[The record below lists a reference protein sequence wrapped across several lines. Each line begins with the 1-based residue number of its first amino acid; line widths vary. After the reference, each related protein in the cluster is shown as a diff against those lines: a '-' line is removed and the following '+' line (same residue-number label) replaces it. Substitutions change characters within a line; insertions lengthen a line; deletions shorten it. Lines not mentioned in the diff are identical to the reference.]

1 MHQYTVNFS
10 SIAIG
15 TDMADWR
22 PDLSTSDKPRY
33 LAIADAIA
41 DDIGAGRLVIGD
53 RLPPQRKLAKRLDL
67 DFTTVARGY
76 VEAQKRGLI
85 QSKVGQGTFVRDKPR
100 PRRLTSSL
108 PPRPV
113 DLSMNLPPE
122 PDDPELIERMQAG
135 ADYVMRDIV
144 SLLRYQGFGG
154 TQADKDAASSW
165 LGRRALVPAQE
176 RVFISP
182 GAHPALLGILTILA
196 KPADTVLCE
205 AITYPGIRSIAA
217 QLGINLVG
225 LPMDGDGIEPQ
236 ALTDA
241 CKKLKPKA
249 IYLNPTLQNP
259 TTLTI
264 PDARRREI
272 VAIVRRFQIPIIE
285 DDAYG
290 FIPEHGHG
298 HSPFAAIAPDLT
310 WHVAGLAKC
319 VGAGLRAAYVVVPDT
334 RSAWPFASALRS
346 ATVMAS
352 PLTVA
357 LVTRWIE
364 DGTADTLLRFIRA
377 ETSARQKLAA
387 DILPKNSYRSDRL
400 SFNMWVPLPGS
411 WTRSAFVEHMRSTGI
426 GVVASDAFVVSG
438 APPEAVRIC
447 IGGPPNRAQIKSALE
462 YAAHAL
468 TESPALASAFL

>member
-1 MHQYTVNFS
+1 
-10 SIAIG
+10 
-15 TDMADWR
+15 MADWR
-22 PDLSTSDKPRY
+22 PDLSNSDKPRY

-41 DDIGAGRLVIGD
+41 DDVAAGRLVIGD
-53 RLPPQRKLAKRLDL
+53 RLPPQRKLAKRLDI

-85 QSKVGQGTFVRDKPR
+85 ESKVGQGTFVRDKPR
-100 PRRLTSSL
+100 PRRSPQSF

-122 PDDPELIERMQAG
+122 PDDPELIARMQAG
-135 ADYVMRDIV
+135 VDYVTRDIV

-165 LGRRALVPAQE
+165 LGRRALVPAQD
-176 RVFISP
+176 RVFVSP
-182 GAHPALLGILTILA
+182 GAHPALVGIVSILA
-196 KPADTVLCE
+196 KPGDTIVSE

-217 QLGINLVG
+217 QLGVDLVG
-225 LPMDGDGIEPQ
+225 LPMDDDGIEPE

-259 TTLTI
+259 TTLTV
-264 PDARRREI
+264 PDQRRREI
-272 VAIVRRFQIPIIE
+272 VAIARRFHVPIIE

-319 VGAGLRAAYVVVPDT
+319 IGAGLRAAYVVVPDT
-334 RSAWPFASALRS
+334 RSAWPFASALRA

-352 PLTVA
+352 PFTVA

-364 DGTADTLLRFIRA
+364 DGTADTMLRFIRA
-377 ETSARQKLAA
+377 ETTARQKLAA
-387 DILPKNSYRSDRL
+387 EIMPPNSYRADPL
-400 SFNMWVPLPGS
+400 SFNMWVPVPKP
-411 WTRSAFVEHMRSTGI
+411 WTRSGFVEHMRSTGI
-426 GVVASDAFVVSG
+426 GVVASDAFVASG
-438 APPEAVRIC
+438 IAPDAVRIC
-447 IGGPPNRAQIKSALE
+447 LGGPIGRPQVKSALE
-462 YAAHAL
+462 YIAHAL
-468 TESPALASAFL
+468 VESPALASAFL

>member
-1 MHQYTVNFS
+1 
-10 SIAIG
+10 
-15 TDMADWR
+15 MADWR
-22 PDLSTSDKPRY
+22 PDLSNSDKPRY
-33 LAIADAIA
+33 LAIADVIA
-41 DDIGAGRLVIGD
+41 DDISAGRLVIGD
-53 RLPPQRKLAKRLDL
+53 RLPPQRKLAKRLGI

-85 QSKVGQGTFVRDKPR
+85 ESKVGQGTFVRDKPR
-100 PRRLTSSL
+100 PRRLTAAL

-122 PDDPELIERMQAG
+122 PDDPELIARMQAG
-135 ADYVMRDIV
+135 VDYVTRDIV

-176 RVFISP
+176 RVFVSP
-182 GAHPALLGILTILA
+182 GAHPALLGILSILA
-196 KPADTVLCE
+196 KSGETVLCE

-217 QLGINLVG
+217 QLGLNLVG
-225 LPMDGDGIEPQ
+225 LPMDANGVEPQ
-236 ALTDA
+236 ALMDV

-259 TTLTI
+259 TTLTV
-264 PDARRREI
+264 PDQRRREI
-272 VAIVRRFQIPIIE
+272 VAIARQFDMPIIE

-319 VGAGLRAAYVVVPDT
+319 IGAGLRAAYVVVPDT

-377 ETSARQKLAA
+377 ETAARQKLALE
-387 DILPKNSYRSDRL
+387 ILPKDSYRADLL
-400 SFNMWVPLPGS
+400 SFNMWVPLPAP
-411 WTRSAFVEHMRSTGI
+411 WTRSSFVEHMRSTGI
-426 GVVASDAFVVSG
+426 GVVASDVFVANG
-438 APPEAVRIC
+438 APPEAVRVC
-447 IGGPPNRAQIKSALE
+447 IGGPTSRAQVKGALE
-462 YAAHAL
+462 YMAHAL
-468 TESPALASAFL
+468 EESPALASAFL

>member
-1 MHQYTVNFS
+1 
-10 SIAIG
+10 
-15 TDMADWR
+15 MADWR
-22 PDLSTSDKPRY
+22 PDLSLSDKPRY

-41 DDIGAGRLVIGD
+41 DDIAAGKLVIGD
-53 RLPPQRKLAKRLDL
+53 RLPPQRKLAKRLDI

-76 VEAQKRGLI
+76 VEARKRGLI
-85 QSKVGQGTFVRDKPR
+85 ESKVGQGTFVRDKPR
-100 PRRLTSSL
+100 PRRAQAAL

-122 PDDPELIERMQAG
+122 TDDPDLIARMQAG
-135 ADYVMRDIV
+135 VDYVTRDIV
-144 SLLRYQGFGG
+144 ALLRYQGFGG

-176 RVFISP
+176 RVFVSP

-196 KPADTVLCE
+196 KPGDTVLCE

-217 QLGINLVG
+217 QLGINLAG
-225 LPMDGDGIEPQ
+225 LAMDDDGIMPQ
-236 ALTDA
+236 PFTDA

-249 IYLNPTLQNP
+249 LYLNPTLQNP

-264 PDARRREI
+264 PDERRREI
-272 VAIVRRFQIPIIE
+272 VAIARRFSVPIVE

-290 FIPEHGHG
+290 FIPEHGRG

-319 VGAGLRAAYVVVPDT
+319 IGAGLRTAYVVVPDT

-357 LVTRWIE
+357 LATRWIE

-377 ETSARQKLAA
+377 ETSARQKLVA
-387 DILPKNSYRSDRL
+387 DILPKGSYRGDPL
-400 SFNMWVPLPGS
+400 SFNIWMPLPAP
-411 WTRSAFVEHMRSTGI
+411 WTRSAFVDHMRSTGI
-426 GVVASDAFVVSG
+426 GVVASDAFCTTG
-438 APPEAVRIC
+438 PAPEAVRIC
-447 IGGPPNRAQIKSALE
+447 LGGPTGRGQVRSALE
-462 YAAHAL
+462 FAAHAL
-468 TESPALASAFL
+468 EGPPSLASPFL